1 MSSLEPGGTE
11 RQMVE
16 LLRRLSPQQW
26 EIHLACVHARGAWF
40 ARAAEAAVTVTA
52 FPIYGFHR
60 PDTCRQAWALSR
72 WCTKHR
78 IAVVHTSDLY
88 TNIFALP
95 AAALARVPVRVGN
108 RRGLYDDIA
117 PAYTR
122 VQRAAFSCAHAI
134 VANSSATAEQLRR
147 EHIPERKI
155 ALIPNGLDIDLFAPP
170 TPRQTRRRV
179 IMVAKL
185 RPEKGH
191 DILIDAAAIVLQQYP
206 DARFALAG
214 DGPQQSAVEA
224 RLAERGI
231 GAAFTFLGERDDV
244 PALLADT
251 DIVVLPSRTES
262 LPNAVLEGMAAGLPV
277 IASTVGGIPDVI
289 DDGRTGLLFPVCDV
303 QALAARICEVMADPT
318 LGTRL
323 GEAARAKV
331 RARYSFDRMV
341 SATETLY
348 YRELLKRGRARMET
362 AA

>member
-1 MSSLEPGGTE
+1 MTSLESGGTE

-26 EIHLACVHARGAWF
+26 EIHLACIHARGSWF
-40 ARAAEAAVTVTA
+40 ARAAEASATVTE
-52 FPIYGFHR
+52 FPIYGFRR
-60 PDTCRQAWALSR
+60 PDTCRQAWAFCR
-72 WCTKHR
+72 WCTQHR
-78 IAVVHTSDLY
+78 ITIVHTADLY

-108 RRGLYDDIA
+108 RRGLYDDLA
-117 PAYTR
+117 PAYVR

-134 VANSSATAEQLRR
+134 VANSSATAGQLRR
-147 EHIPERKI
+147 EHISERKI
-155 ALIPNGLDIDLFAPP
+155 ALIPNGLDVDLFARPL
-170 TPRQTRRRV
+170 PRHTRRRV
-179 IMVAKL
+179 IMVANL

-191 DILIDAAAIVLQQYP
+191 DILIDAAVHVLRQYP
-206 DARFALAG
+206 DARFELAG
-214 DGPQQSAVEA
+214 GGPEQGAIEA
-224 RLAERGI
+224 RLGERGI
-231 GAAFTFLGERDDV
+231 GEAFTLLGEREDV
-244 PALLADT
+244 PALLANS

-277 IASTVGGIPDVI
+277 IASRVGGIPDVI

-303 QALAARICEVMADPT
+303 QALAARLCQVMADGT

-323 GEAARAKV
+323 GDAARAEV